1 MITPSRLVALA
12 LFSPFVA
19 LACSSGS
26 GTPTGSGG
34 AATTTTG
41 TGTATASTGQGG
53 AGGELI
59 TVATGTGSGTGVGG
73 ASCVPP
79 DVLIALDRT
88 LTMHKTPD
96 GSEPTDAPAYAS
108 SKWFQALAA
117 IKGLVATPKL
127 DQGLRFGLEM
137 WPKDPGMGCLTLT
150 EKVMGMAAT
159 NPACQDGDILVPPA
173 LGTGAK
179 ITPLL
184 DPTTAHIC
192 TSTPTG
198 AALLT
203 GSAYLKANT
212 SPGRGQYI
220 MLVTDGADW
229 DQSCPMPDPLVI
241 TQQLAK
247 DGIKTFMVGFSATGD
262 IKPGGTGAPFLNN
275 MACAGLTAKGFP
287 DTCVTTPAGY
297 VAKDP
302 TGQTLYLQASDG
314 AALTTAFNGIAAEI
328 CCNCVN

>member
-1 MITPSRLVALA
+1 MIKPSRLLA
-12 LFSPFVA
+12 LVA
-19 LACSSGS
+19 STPLVVLACSSGTATTTS
-26 GTPTGSGG
+26 TTTGAGG
-34 AATTTTG
+34 AATTTSSTG
-41 TGTATASTGQGG
+41 TGHGG
-53 AGGELI
+53 AGGDSDPI
-59 TVATGTGSGTGVGG
+59 TVGTGVTGTGSGGG
-73 ASCVPP
+73 PSCVPP

-117 IKGLVATPKL
+117 IKGLVTPKL
-127 DQGLRFGLEM
+127 DQNIRFGLEM

-159 NPACQDGDILVPPA
+159 NPACQDGDVLVPPG
-173 LGTGAK
+173 LGTTAK
-179 ITPLL
+179 IAPLL

-198 AALLT
+198 AGLLT
-203 GSAYLKANT
+203 AEAYLKANQAA
-212 SPGRGQYI
+212 GRGQYI

-229 DQSCPMPDPLVI
+229 DQSCPMPDPLTV
-241 TQQLAK
+241 TQQIAK

-262 IKPGGTGAPFLNN
+262 IQPGGTGAPFLND
-275 MACAGLTAKGFP
+275 MACAGMTAKGFP
-287 DTCVTTPAGY
+287 DTCVMTPSGY
-297 VAKDP
+297 AAKDP

-314 AALTTAFNGIAAEI
+314 AALTTAFAGIAAEI